1 MGIPQPERTLP
12 PGVVPAEPRAGYT
25 SVSARA
31 LNRTVEA
38 VTADYFAV
46 PRARVDVRV
55 RDDNGLLSI
64 TVSAPLAI
72 PLPAEAA
79 RYPDLVREGGGTVYQ
94 RAETARIAIGDRVR
108 RLTGFPV
115 VRLDIRLT
123 ATPRT
128 EKKKLQ

>member
-1 MGIPQPERTLP
+1 MGLPQPERALSP
-12 PGVVPAEPRAGYT
+12 RVPAEPRAGYT
-25 SVSARA
+25 SISARA
-31 LNRTVEA
+31 LNRAVEA
-38 VTADYFAV
+38 VTADHFGV
-46 PRARVDVRV
+46 PRARVGVRV

-64 TVSAPLAI
+64 SVSAPLAI

-79 RYPDLVREGGGTVYQ
+79 RHPDLVREGGGTVYQ
-94 RAETARIAIGDRVR
+94 RAETARIAIGGRVR
-108 RLTGFPV
+108 HLTGFPV